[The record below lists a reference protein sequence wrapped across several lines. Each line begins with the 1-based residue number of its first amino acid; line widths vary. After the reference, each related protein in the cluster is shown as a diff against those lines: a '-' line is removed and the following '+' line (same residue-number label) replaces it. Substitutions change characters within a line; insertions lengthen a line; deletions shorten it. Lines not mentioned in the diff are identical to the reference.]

1 MNEFYLV
8 QGASAEVL
16 QDIDGWNNRVRDYLR
31 DFFDGD
37 IERVRGTRFGDNIA
51 KITYMT
57 ERAVMEPNTFRG
69 VRDVHSRL
77 QAGAIVEEEIDFLF
91 LDALASAPWNV
102 LGNQPETI
110 KGAGTTL
117 MEELVKES
125 KALGNEGRIRLYPLQ
140 RSLQFYTDIGFVET
154 GSGDWELTE
163 EAASRFLEEQR
174 QFWETGRE
182 RHKVNYIPALRVKNY
197 DQEIK

>member
-8 QGASAEVL
+8 QGASAEVI

-57 ERAVMEPNTFRG
+57 ERVVMEPNTFRG

-174 QFWETGRE
+174 QFWETGR
-182 RHKVNYIPALRVKNY
+182 RAT
-197 DQEIK
+197 